1 MIAFPKLGSLGRI
14 GNQLFQVATTIA
26 IAREQND
33 LAALPSWDLE
43 SHLFLRS
50 RRYAGEPGKLY
61 REPKF
66 SYVQIPRLI
75 RSNSEYQLLE
85 GYFQSERYF
94 NRYRSLVSSALRLRG
109 TKPGSKRKSLS
120 IHVRRGDYV
129 NLGEYHPTCSIHYYE
144 KAVELVRKKASTE
157 IADVQIF
164 SDDPV
169 WCLKNLGVLG
179 TVALESSPLDHL
191 RAMIDCRHQI
201 IANSAFSWWAAWLA
215 EQADSVIVAP
225 ERWFGP
231 KGPQDDQDLVPS
243 RWTRI

>member
-14 GNQLFQVATTIA
+14 GNQLFQVAATIA
-26 IAREQND
+26 TAREQND

-61 REPKF
+61 QEPKF
-66 SYVQIPRLI
+66 SYAPIPRLI
-75 RSNSEYQLLE
+75 RSNADYQLLE

-94 NRYRSLVSSALRLRG
+94 NRYRSLISSALRLRG
-109 TKPGSKRKSLS
+109 TKPGSKQKSLS

-129 NLGEYHPTCSIHYYE
+129 NLGAYHPTCSIAYYE
-144 KAVELVRKKASTE
+144 QAVAGVRTKAEITE
-157 IADVQIF
+157 VQIF
-164 SDDPV
+164 SDDPI
-169 WCLKNLGVLG
+169 WCSKNLGGLG
-179 TVALESSPLDHL
+179 TVAFESPPLDHL
-191 RAMIDCRHQI
+191 RAMINCRHHV

-215 EQADSVIVAP
+215 EQSDSVIVAP
-225 ERWFGP
+225 RQWFGP

-243 RWTRI
+243 RWKRI